1 MLFWEV
7 DRHKT
12 TLKPSD
18 LPPWQR
24 FLQTCSIGRNW
35 AHLPPWQRS
44 GFPQKQGPHHKMCW
58 GGVGGWKL
66 GKWWCGGLRGKKYF
80 DDLLTGKNLSP
91 PQLFISA
98 HTGTVLGVSE
108 RIVRRGQSRCEPGST
123 RFISMN
129 PSALTQSCHRRAVT
143 AVYHH
148 AATLLVGLVGRTNRY
163 QPDCSTRGLLC
174 AA

>member
-1 MLFWEV
+1 MGGGSTQKYAE
-7 DRHKT
+7 
-12 TLKPSD
+12 TLRLASLAAIPSD
-18 LPPWQR
+18 LFHWQK
-24 FLQTCSIGRNW
+24 LGTLAPLAAIWVPTKKGS
-35 AHLPPWQRS
+35 S
-44 GFPQKQGPHHKMCW
+44 PQPQDLLG
-58 GGVGGWKL
+58 GGWKL

-80 DDLLTGKNLSP
+80 DDLLTRKNLSP

-123 RFISMN
+123 RFISTN

-143 AVYHH
+143 AAYHH